1 MTKITHNAK
10 IIKDMNVIKNCF
22 FVFSFAFIICFA
34 SCSLNYDIAGKGAE
48 ENLIPEMIINKA
60 EFTRIK
66 NRKEILSFTADT
78 LELYKTD
85 DLICGEN
92 IYFSIFNNSMKVI
105 TEGSAKYF
113 SANQYT
119 EICYLMNNVQL
130 NSYDEDFYLTAERLK
145 WNGKTEQL
153 VAAKDDIVNI
163 QKGKKKDSEGSFSVD
178 GKGFAASLFRKE
190 FSFDGNVSGFVEAK

>member
-1 MTKITHNAK
+1 
-10 IIKDMNVIKNCF
+10 MNIVKNCILILF
-22 FVFSFAFIICFA
+22 FALLFCFV
-34 SCSLNYDIAGKGAE
+34 SCSLNYDVTGKGVA

-66 NRKEILSFTADT
+66 NRKAILSFTADT

-92 IYFSIFNNSMKVI
+92 IYCSIFNNSMKVI
-105 TEGSAKYF
+105 TEGSARYF

-119 EICYLMNNVQL
+119 EICYLLNNVQL

-153 VAAKDDIVNI
+153 VAAENDIVNI
-163 QKGKKKDSEGSFSVD
+163 QKGKRKDTEVSFSVD

-190 FSFDGNVSGFVEAK
+190 FSFEDNVSGFVEAK

>member
-1 MTKITHNAK
+1 
-10 IIKDMNVIKNCF
+10 MNVIKNCYF
-22 FVFSFAFIICFA
+22 IFSFAFIICFA
-34 SCSLNYDIAGKGAE
+34 SCSLNYDIAGKGAD